1 MNFKNWI
8 ILLISIFVSSI
19 SFAALTPDELVKK
32 TANDVI
38 AEIKNNPD
46 LKDGNREKIY
56 KLAQEKIL
64 PNFDFT
70 RICRL
75 VLGKHYRRMN
85 DEQKSKFKI
94 EFKRLLLRTYAIA
107 LLKYSDQKI
116 KVKPLK
122 MKDSSKV
129 VIVKTEI
136 TQDGSQP
143 IDVNY
148 ALSKNTGSWLVFDII
163 IEGVSLI
170 TNYRSQFGSEI
181 KQNGIE
187 KLLQKLSLKNNATN

>member
-1 MNFKNWI
+1 
-8 ILLISIFVSSI
+8 
-19 SFAALTPDELVKK
+19 
-32 TANDVI
+32 
-38 AEIKNNPD
+38 
-46 LKDGNREKIY
+46 
-56 KLAQEKIL
+56 
-64 PNFDFT
+64 
-70 RICRL
+70 
-75 VLGKHYRRMN
+75 
-85 DEQKSKFKI
+85 
-94 EFKRLLLRTYAIA
+94 
-107 LLKYSDQKI
+107 
-116 KVKPLK
+116 